1 MLPQIKFL
9 TLISLVSLALSPLL
23 IPGDRGNFGIAPS
36 MAESQYHILAQS
48 DAEVNKILPTAL
60 AIAENIKDQE
70 SQGLALA
77 YVGAKY
83 LQLGDINKANKIFIK
98 AFIIA
103 ENLGVKSDH
112 GHDNQGQATRAK
124 ILEIFAHNYSKFGN
138 YDGALIVL
146 NTIKKDRDFKDAGFF
161 SMATEAN
168 RFKQPDW
175 ALKFGNLIEGSSLK
189 LTVLGPVAIEFLQ
202 RNQQVKANAILID
215 ILAIKDKLTNDN
227 DGILILR
234 SVVTEYCKLQGFD
247 QALQISR
254 SLKSSYD
261 QAELLGA
268 ITSEYLAIG
277 DHSKVN
283 TILTES
289 MQIAQG
295 LSNPTEQAN
304 ILLPVID
311 IYLEMEQLE
320 LALSTAKMINNPVFR
335 THHLGIIASSY
346 ASLGKDDKTQQIL
359 QEIQGIITNLP
370 NQETAAEL
378 LSESVNKVAMS
389 YIMVGRY
396 DAAENLGNILIGDLS
411 KAKFLALVANSYAQ
425 AGLYDQSIRIINNI
439 SPVSVKG
446 NDGNIKDI
454 LLSDISRDAAQSKRI
469 DIALNFADKISNFSQ
484 KSWALLAVVDVYLD
498 DNKIDEAIN
507 LAETM
512 EDISYYGQALG
523 KIVLTL
529 GKNGENDRAFA
540 LIKTITDI
548 ELQQSLLD
556 DLADFYI
563 QNKQFNL
570 AQNVGQNLS
579 QDRQEQILGKI
590 AMALGENGQPDEALQ
605 IAKNLHN
612 DKIGKVKVLGSIVQS
627 YLQLGQ
633 KDQALKLIDE
643 LMKIIPNIDD
653 FSDINWLLSNLVKPS
668 IALGQDQQV
677 KQIFER
683 IFREIEQLK
692 NDAEKVKALE
702 EILYRFDGKI

>member
-9 TLISLVSLALSPLL
+9 TLISLVSLALSPFLM
-23 IPGDRGNFGIAPS
+23 PGDRGNLSISPS
-36 MAESQYHILAQS
+36 IAESRYHILAQS
-48 DAEVNKILPTAL
+48 DAEVNKILPAAL

-83 LQLGDINKANKIFIK
+83 LQLGDINNANKIFIK
-98 AFIIA
+98 AFLIA
-103 ENLGVKSDH
+103 ENLGVKS
-112 GHDNQGQATRAK
+112 GYGQGNQGHAIRAK
-124 ILEIFAHNYSKFGN
+124 ILEVFAHNYSKFRN

-146 NTIKKDRDFKDAGFF
+146 KTIKDRDFKDAAFF
-161 SMATEAN
+161 SIATEAN
-168 RFKQPDW
+168 RLKQHDW
-175 ALKFGNLIEGSSLK
+175 ALKFGNLIAGSSLK
-189 LTVLGPVAIEFLQ
+189 LTVLGPVAIDFLQ
-202 RNQQVKANAILID
+202 RNQDVNANAALID
-215 ILAIKDKLTNDN
+215 ILAIKDKLNNDN
-227 DGILILR
+227 EGILILR

-247 QALQISR
+247 QALKISR

-277 DHSKVN
+277 DYSKVN

-289 MQIAQG
+289 IQIAQG

-311 IYLEMEQLE
+311 IYLEMEQLD
-320 LALSTAKMINNPVFR
+320 LALSTTKMLNNQIFR

-346 ASLGKDDKTQQIL
+346 ARLGKDDKTQQIL

-370 NQETAAEL
+370 NQEMATEL

-396 DAAENLGNILIGDLS
+396 EAAENLGNMLTGDLS
-411 KAKFLALVANSYAQ
+411 QAKFLGLVANSYAQ
-425 AGLYDQSIRIINNI
+425 AGLYDKSFSIINKI
-439 SPVSVKG
+439 PPVNVKG

-454 LLSDISRDAAQSKRI
+454 LLSDLSRDAAQTKRI
-469 DIALNFADKISNFSQ
+469 DIALNFADKISNFSK

-498 DNKIDEAIN
+498 GNKIDEAIN

-529 GKNGENDRAFA
+529 GKNGEIDRAFA

-556 DLADFYI
+556 DLGDFYI

-570 AQNVGQNLS
+570 AQNVAQNLS

-590 AMALGENGQPDEALQ
+590 AMALGENGQPDQALQ
-605 IAKNLHN
+605 IAENLHN
-612 DKIGKVKVLGSIVQS
+612 DKIGKVKALGSIVQS

-633 KDQALKLIDE
+633 KDQALKLINE
-643 LMKIIPNIDD
+643 LMNIIPNIDD

-683 IFREIEQLK
+683 IFREIDHLK